1 MRRAGIPASWFDA
14 LNFIVS
20 HESGWRVN
28 ATNPSSGAYG
38 LPQAL
43 PGSKMA
49 SAGSDWR
56 TNPVTQLKWMKG
68 YVSRYGGGPG
78 AAAFWK
84 SHHWYANG
92 GWADKLSIFGEVPG
106 EPEVAINPARDTSES
121 HIAEAI
127 EARAK
132 VNPSGFAGGLSRM
145 IHAAQV
151 NGQGFIS
158 NFNHQA
164 SAVSNINTNVGSGQ
178 PKDENL
184 NLTMEMDGNVIGRL
198 MFPRMKANMAQ
209 ERIIYGNGG
218 AIPVGRAM
226 PVGGGF

>member
-1 MRRAGIPASWFDA
+1 RSYAMPGHTNIWSPYDQLLAMFNDSTWRSDLHTGGWGPTGGRRF
-14 LNFIVS
+14 
-20 HESGWRVN
+20 
-28 ATNPSSGAYG
+28 
-38 LPQAL
+38 
-43 PGSKMA
+43 
-49 SAGSDWR
+49 
-56 TNPVTQLKWMKG
+56 
-68 YVSRYGGGPG
+68 
-78 AAAFWK
+78 
-84 SHHWYANG
+84 ANG
-92 GWADKLSIFGEVPG
+92 GWTDKPNIFGEVPG

-132 VNPSGFAGGLSRM
+132 VNPSGFAGGLARM
-145 IHAAQV
+145 IHAAKV

-158 NFNHQA
+158 NFSHQS
-164 SAVSNINTNVGSGQ
+164 SAVSNINTNVASSQ
-178 PKDENL
+178 PKNENV

-198 MFPRMKANMAQ
+198 MYPRMKANMAQ